1 MGEGSFWN
9 LLADIARDTDPA
21 SPEFEP
27 KLRRDIDERSA
38 SSKRQFDKEADKIIM
53 SGPLPFDN
61 DSQSESLLS
70 MLGDHTVYGT
80 QAFVARCLPEL
91 LEARK
96 QHSKQQQTARRV
108 RRKTP
113 ARRRVSNSSSGSA
126 GETGR
131 RRSPRIHKLLN
142 TPPG

>member
-1 MGEGSFWN
+1 MGEDSFWN

-27 KLRRDIDERSA
+27 KLRRDINDRSA

-80 QAFVARCLPEL
+80 QAFVARCLP
-91 LEARK
+91 
-96 QHSKQQQTARRV
+96 
-108 RRKTP
+108 
-113 ARRRVSNSSSGSA
+113 
-126 GETGR
+126 
-131 RRSPRIHKLLN
+131 
-142 TPPG
+142 